1 MRRISKYLYL
11 PLKICFIISA
21 TSLLL
26 AWLGGEEDNFF
37 GSFFSGISLYGTLIC
52 ILLFFIHIV
61 TLILSFIVKNLK
73 YVYLLL
79 KYSFII
85 SAISLLLA
93 WLGGEE
99 DSLFGSFFSGVSLY
113 AAIICIYLFFI
124 HLVGLILSFVLKNN
138 SKT

>member
-1 MRRISKYLYL
+1 MRRISKYFYL
-11 PLKICFIISA
+11 PLKIFFIISA
-21 TSLLL
+21 ISLLL
-26 AWLGGEEDNFF
+26 AWLGGEDSFI
-37 GSFFSGISLYGTLIC
+37 GSFFSGISFYGTLISVF
-52 ILLFFIHIV
+52 LVFIHIV

-79 KYSFII
+79 KYTFII

-93 WLGGEE
+93 WLGKE
-99 DSLFGSFFSGVSLY
+99 GSFLENFFSGVSLY
-113 AAIICIYLFFI
+113 GAIICIYLFFI